1 MAPGTASPGIAH
13 SNIEKYSA
21 LKGSVFAPR
30 PHGSTLAYMVVNV
43 HYMGCGIGYLYSS
56 FLKTKLTS
64 ISMLGHAA
72 LTRLACFMK

>member
-1 MAPGTASPGIAH
+1 
-13 SNIEKYSA
+13 
-21 LKGSVFAPR
+21 
-30 PHGSTLAYMVVNV
+30 MVVNV